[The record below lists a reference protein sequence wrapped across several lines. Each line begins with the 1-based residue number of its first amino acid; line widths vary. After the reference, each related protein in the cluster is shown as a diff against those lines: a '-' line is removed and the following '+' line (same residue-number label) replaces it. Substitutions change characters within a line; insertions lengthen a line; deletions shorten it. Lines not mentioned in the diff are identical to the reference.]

1 MATTTQ
7 AERTEAERTTKPE
20 TKPQTALVL
29 RTCSA
34 DMTSHGG
41 FRWPESGSVEC
52 SDWIPEPVCGYGL
65 HGLLWGEGDGSL
77 LDWASDAKWLVVEVD
92 AGGVVDLKG
101 KVKFP
106 RGSVVHCGDR
116 LSATA
121 YLSERA
127 PGRAIVGGTATAGDH
142 GTATAGDHGTA
153 TAGYGGTATAGDRG
167 TATAGDHGTATA
179 GDHGTATAGYGGT
192 ATAGYGGTATAGDHG
207 TATAGVG
214 GTATAGDHGILSLR
228 WWDGNRYRIATLYV
242 GEDGIGAGQPYRVDE
257 NGRAVKTEKTVKEAA

>member
-142 GTATAGDHGTA
+142 GTATAG
-153 TAGYGGTATAGDRG
+153 YGGTATAGDR
-167 TATAGDHGTATA
+167 
-179 GDHGTATAGYGGT
+179 GT